1 MWKIITNIKAWL
13 KLLQTDE
20 DDYENS
26 EFLKQQED
34 EGEKA
39 FLTTIFTKPTAFSV
53 VLFLILLK
61 QKHFHTPP
69 EQKWIYG
76 LS

>member
-39 FLTTIFTKPTAFSV
+39 FLTTIF
-53 VLFLILLK
+53 
-61 QKHFHTPP
+61 
-69 EQKWIYG
+69 
-76 LS
+76 